1 MNLDEANILV
11 KRLYE
16 KYSRKELKRN
26 KLVCKLVKEREK
38 LQYQITKEN
47 FDVNNLKSKI
57 QEENLK
63 INEDKKFIKGFFLR
77 LIAGLLLSLGA
88 LLLIKESFVTIICY
102 ALMLL
107 IMGKYS
113 VSFVRKN
120 GHLPFRDTNK
130 EYLEEIQNNLDNK
143 ITKREIL
150 ERKNKKITKVISVY
164 SRLDVYNKAL
174 RILKEIE
181 VALNNQ
187 IGFEKLLT
195 VPEEN
200 IDIEWLNDM
209 ERKLKREE

>member
-120 GHLPFRDTNK
+120 GHLPFRDTN
-130 EYLEEIQNNLDNK
+130 
-143 ITKREIL
+143 
-150 ERKNKKITKVISVY
+150 
-164 SRLDVYNKAL
+164 
-174 RILKEIE
+174 
-181 VALNNQ
+181 
-187 IGFEKLLT
+187 
-195 VPEEN
+195 
-200 IDIEWLNDM
+200 
-209 ERKLKREE
+209 